1 MAIDTTY
8 APCMAILDKVLGV
21 GEAVRDK
28 LKETFGEPSLDS
40 DALDDDA
47 DASGDSS
54 GEGGAALD
62 PAGAYAALGLA
73 EGATLADVREA
84 YRALARYHHPI
95 AARDG
100 LESEAQR
107 ALDRL
112 LEALELLEEHLVPL
126 SPSSSGGAAG
136 SGVTG
141 RASPPPP
148 RRKRAT
154 ARKR

>member
-1 MAIDTTY
+1 ML
-8 APCMAILDKVLGV
+8 CVMAILDKVLGV

-28 LKETFGEPSLDS
+28 LKETFGEPDTSG
-40 DALDDDA
+40 LDDDSSDA
-47 DASGDSS
+47 DGDTS
-54 GEGGAALD
+54 GEGVPALD
-62 PAGAYAALGLA
+62 PPGAYAALGLA

-100 LESEAQR
+100 VDSDAQK

-126 SPSSSGGAAG
+126 GPLGPGAGAGGGSGG
-136 SGVTG
+136 VTP
-141 RASPPPP
+141 RASRPPP

>member
-1 MAIDTTY
+1 
-8 APCMAILDKVLGV
+8 MAILDKVLGV

-28 LKETFGEPSLDS
+28 LKETFGDPDLSG
-40 DALDDDA
+40 ADDDV
-47 DASGDSS
+47 DAESEGAS
-54 GEGGAALD
+54 GEGASALD
-62 PAGAYAALGLA
+62 PAAAYAALGLS

-84 YRALARYHHPI
+84 YRSLARYHHPI

-100 LESEAQR
+100 LESDAQR

-126 SPSSSGGAAG
+126 APSTSG
-136 SGVTG
+136 SGSVTP
-141 RASPPPP
+141 RAARPPP

-154 ARKR
+154 ARTR

>member
-1 MAIDTTY
+1 
-8 APCMAILDKVLGV
+8 MAILDKVLGV

-28 LKETFGEPSLDS
+28 LKETFGDPDLSG
-40 DALDDDA
+40 LDDDV
-47 DASGDSS
+47 DAESEGAA
-54 GEGGAALD
+54 GEGTAALD
-62 PAGAYAALGLA
+62 PAAAYAALGLA

-100 LESEAQR
+100 LDSDAQR

-112 LEALELLEEHLVPL
+112 LEALELVEEQLVPL
-126 SPSSSGGAAG
+126 SPSGGSGG
-136 SGVTG
+136 VTP
-141 RASPPPP
+141 RASRPSP

-154 ARKR
+154 ARTR